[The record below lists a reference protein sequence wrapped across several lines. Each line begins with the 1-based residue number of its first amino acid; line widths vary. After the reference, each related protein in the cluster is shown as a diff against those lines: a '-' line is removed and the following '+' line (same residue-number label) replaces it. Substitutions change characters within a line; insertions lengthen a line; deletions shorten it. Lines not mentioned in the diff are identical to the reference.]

1 MCECCSG
8 GKNTDKY
15 KKFAF
20 LNGHEHKHDQ
30 DHRNDHEHGGAGGV
44 KITPVSVP
52 TKKPSERP

>member
-8 GKNTDKY
+8 GKNAEKY

-20 LNGHEHKHDQ
+20 LNSHDHNHEQ
-30 DHRNDHEHGGAGGV
+30 DHSHGHEHGGTSGV

-52 TKKPSERP
+52 TKKSSERP